1 MIDEEEG
8 QEQWVC
14 LNGRILALGEARISP
29 LDRGFQYGDGVFT
42 TLRADSGRPLYL
54 SEHLA
59 RLAHS
64 LAELRMPVEALHSVD
79 WPHILGELLQRN
91 GLRAGEAAVKICVS
105 RGPAPALGLP
115 PAVRPTVFIQARPY
129 EPPGA
134 DDYSRGWRLH
144 VYRQGFAPPLARHKS
159 LNYLYYVVARQAA
172 VDAGAD
178 EAVVLDTG
186 GHVAETAAGSLL
198 ARTDGGWWTPRS
210 PYQLPSITLEQ
221 VRRLL
226 GECGETVDSRLAV
239 PDDLAEAQTI
249 WVLNSLMGIMPVRSV
264 DDHELS
270 TPAAGNAEVLRT
282 QLFSRGA

>member
-115 PAVRPTVFIQARPY
+115 PAVRPTVFI
-129 EPPGA
+129 
-134 DDYSRGWRLH
+134 
-144 VYRQGFAPPLARHKS
+144 
-159 LNYLYYVVARQAA
+159 
-172 VDAGAD
+172 
-178 EAVVLDTG
+178 
-186 GHVAETAAGSLL
+186 
-198 ARTDGGWWTPRS
+198 
-210 PYQLPSITLEQ
+210 
-221 VRRLL
+221 
-226 GECGETVDSRLAV
+226 
-239 PDDLAEAQTI
+239 
-249 WVLNSLMGIMPVRSV
+249 
-264 DDHELS
+264 
-270 TPAAGNAEVLRT
+270 PAL
-282 QLFSRGA
+282 

>member
-1 MIDEEEG
+1 
-8 QEQWVC
+8 
-14 LNGRILALGEARISP
+14 
-29 LDRGFQYGDGVFT
+29 
-42 TLRADSGRPLYL
+42 
-54 SEHLA
+54 
-59 RLAHS
+59 
-64 LAELRMPVEALHSVD
+64 
-79 WPHILGELLQRN
+79 
-91 GLRAGEAAVKICVS
+91 
-105 RGPAPALGLP
+105 
-115 PAVRPTVFIQARPY
+115 
-129 EPPGA
+129 
-134 DDYSRGWRLH
+134 
-144 VYRQGFAPPLARHKS
+144 
-159 LNYLYYVVARQAA
+159 VARQAA